1 MAADALSSTLWAASA
16 PPAPA
21 LTSLRGDSQTDVAV
35 VGGGI
40 LGLSCALHLAE
51 RGVAVTVLEAGE
63 PGLGASGRSTGFVV
77 PSLYAS
83 LDRATVAGVLGDD
96 HATRFLAFVAGSGA
110 AVFDL
115 IARHGLAAEAETTA
129 WIHPAA
135 SSAWAGRLRARRD
148 EWAALGKSVDWLEA
162 AEVAARTGVPGYHGA
177 LLDRSGG
184 QLNPLAYVRELARAA
199 VACGARVQAGSPVL
213 ALQRDGAAWRLRT
226 PDGTL
231 TAERVLLATNALTG
245 RLWPALARASLPV
258 TAYQMATAPLAESEQ
273 ARILPERWCLSDTR
287 RHPFALRWSADGR
300 LVTGGLVFGGP
311 AKLARARR
319 GFLKRLAKLV
329 PQLPAIQS
337 SFVWRGTIA
346 ATPHRLPL
354 YLDLAPGLEALVACN
369 GRGIAL
375 STALGQALAHRYAGA
390 ADAAEFPL
398 PLRSPAAY
406 AARLLGPG
414 APSLWL
420 AKAGLLE
427 RWDRG

>member
-1 MAADALSSTLWAASA
+1 MVADPLGATLWAASA

-21 LTSLRGDSQTDVAV
+21 LPPLRGDSQTDVAV

-51 RGVAVTVLEAGE
+51 RGVAVTVLEAGA

-83 LDRATVAGVLGDD
+83 LDRATVAGVLGED
-96 HATRFLAFVAGSGA
+96 HAARFLAFVAGSGA

-115 IARHGLAAEAETTA
+115 IARHGLAAAAETTA
-129 WIHPAA
+129 WVHPAA
-135 SSAWAGRLRARRD
+135 SPAWAARLRARRE
-148 EWAALGKSVDWLEA
+148 EWAALGKSVDWLDA
-162 AEVAARTGVPGYHGA
+162 AEVTALTGVPGYHGA

-184 QLNPLAYVRELARAA
+184 QLNPLAYARELGRAA
-199 VACGARVQAGSPVL
+199 TACGAEVYADSPVL
-213 ALQRDGAAWRLRT
+213 QLERDGAAWRLRT
-226 PDGTL
+226 PAGEL
-231 TAERVLLATNALTG
+231 RAARVLLATNALTG
-245 RLWPALARASLPV
+245 QLWPALARASLPV
-258 TAYQMATAPLAESEQ
+258 TAYQMATAPLAEADQ

-319 GFLKRLAKLV
+319 GFLKRLARLV
-329 PQLPAIQS
+329 PDLPVVQS

-354 YLDLAPGLEALVACN
+354 YLDLAPGLESLVACN

-375 STALGQALAHRYAGA
+375 TTALGQALAASYVGET
-390 ADAAEFPL
+390 DATAFPL
-398 PLRSPAAY
+398 PLRPPAAY
-406 AARLLGPG
+406 AARLLGPA

-427 RWDRG
+427 RWN